1 MEKLF
6 RKILKGI
13 NSVNG
18 TDVTLLIGCIGA
30 LSILLGLNI
39 PERSKKAVSVA
50 AVFVFI
56 ITSIPAISKIAGKM
70 LDNETDEYFSDDDC
84 FEPEL

>member
-18 TDVTLLIGCIGA
+18 TDVTLLMACLGA
-30 LSILLGLNI
+30 VGVLLGLNI
-39 PERSKKAVSVA
+39 TERSKKAVSVV

>member
-18 TDVTLLIGCIGA
+18 TDVTFLMACIGA
-30 LSILLGLNI
+30 VGVLLGLNI
-39 PERSKKAVSVA
+39 TERGKKAASVI
-50 AVFVFI
+50 AVFIFI